1 MNNLELIGISEL
13 AQLLDLN
20 RIELKELRKSVSQS
34 YQSYKIKKKQGGF
47 RRIEAPD
54 IQLKAIQHHLLHN
67 LLNEIPTHP
76 SIFGGPGTSII
87 DALKEHV
94 RKPVVIT
101 MDIEN
106 FFPSIKKHSV
116 QSALLKEGFQ
126 PETAKIITDIT
137 SYHGHLPQGAPTSP
151 ALARI
156 VLSPAA
162 ERIDCFIR
170 RISHICRCSIYV
182 DDIIISGAPGLK
194 RALNTIQR
202 ILRDYK
208 LFIRPDK
215 TRIMRRDADQFSLNA
230 RLNDRIDATTEYLKE
245 IEALSSRVGQNDPH
259 LRGKKAFVKFLR
271 SGNYPSIKKQHP

>member
-1 MNNLELIGISEL
+1 MNNLELVGISEL

-20 RIELKELRKSVSQS
+20 WIELKELRKSVSQS
-34 YQSYKIKKKQGGF
+34 YQSYTIKKKQGGF

-54 IQLKAIQHHLLHN
+54 TKLKAIQHHLLHK
-67 LLNEIPTHP
+67 LLNGIPTHP

-87 DALKEHV
+87 DALREHV
-94 RKPVVIT
+94 RKPIVIT

-116 QSALLKEGFQ
+116 QSALIREGFQ
-126 PETAKIITDIT
+126 PEAAKIITDLT

-156 VLSPAA
+156 VLSPTA

-182 DDIIISGAPGLK
+182 DDIIISGTPGLK
-194 RALNTIQR
+194 RALNTIRR
-202 ILRDYK
+202 ILRDHK
-208 LFIRPDK
+208 LFIRTDK
-215 TRIMRRDADQFSLNA
+215 TRIMRRDSDQFSLNA
-230 RLNDRIDATTEYLKE
+230 RLNDRIDATTEYLQE
-245 IEALSSRVGQNDPH
+245 IEALSARVGSNDSH

-271 SGNYPSIKKQHP
+271 SGNYRSIKRQHP